1 MTDTDRFLAAVGAC
15 TILFLIFGIFVLSV
29 WLGSK
34 LIQLYRARTEIADRL
49 TTRLLDEQKT
59 SDSLRQML
67 KEHKDACT
75 CQPIIDG
82 AYRDRVPNP
91 LLDRLGVGA
100 GPAFKAALGKRSNP
114 PPIKVP
120 SEPPLQGKG

>member
-1 MTDTDRFLAAVGAC
+1 MTDTDRILVGIGAC
-15 TILFLIFGIFVLSV
+15 TIAFLAFGAFILFM

-34 LIQLYRARTEIADRL
+34 LIKLYGDRTETAD
-49 TTRLLDEQKT
+49 LLRRQLKEERET
-59 SDSLRQML
+59 SSTLRQAI

-82 AYRDRVPNP
+82 AYRDRLPNP
-91 LLDRLGVGA
+91 LLDRLGVGT

-120 SEPPLQGKG
+120 SEPPLRGRD